1 MARRTFAPSRPSR
14 VPSLRRRVEAA
25 GWRTWLAYR
34 ENHHRDD
41 AGRLVQVECLW
52 VAEAEHTDG
61 RVVVCEAS
69 SPTQAWL
76 DLAAAVRHDRAPVP
90 PPALLAG

>member
-1 MARRTFAPSRPSR
+1 MARRTFAPARPSR

-41 AGRLVQVECLW
+41 AGRLVRVECLW

-61 RVVVCEAS
+61 RVVVCEAAT
-69 SPTQAWL
+69 PTQAWL
-76 DLAAAVRHDRAPVP
+76 DLAAAVRHHRAPAP